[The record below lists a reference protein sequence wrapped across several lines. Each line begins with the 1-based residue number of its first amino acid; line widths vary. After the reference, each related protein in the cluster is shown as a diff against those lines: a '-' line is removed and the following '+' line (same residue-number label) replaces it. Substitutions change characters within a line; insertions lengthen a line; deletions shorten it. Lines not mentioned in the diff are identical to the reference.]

1 MRRCSMYSHFPP
13 SHVLFHAHVSVQE
26 FFLTVKDLL
35 RKQPQG
41 VDSYLKFA
49 DREKQLLSR

>member
-13 SHVLFHAHVSVQE
+13 SHVLFHTRVSVQE